1 MNLEQRIDELESRLA
16 FQDDALQ
23 TLNEV
28 VFAQQQTL
36 ERLELQLQALAK
48 RQAELLG
55 QLGGAEVEDVP
66 PPHY

>member
-1 MNLEQRIDELESRLA
+1 MSPEQRIDDLESRLA
-16 FQDDALQ
+16 FQDDTLQ

-28 VFAQQQTL
+28 VFAQQRAI

-48 RQAELLG
+48 RQAEVFG
-55 QLGGAEVEDVP
+55 QLGGADQEEAP